1 MIAAI
6 WAGRLQAV
14 RGVLIPTVPPSCY
27 NHGGS
32 ARRQGTNR
40 KAMTAEYAHLRVKMV
55 DGQLRTTGITDARI
69 LSAMGSIPREAFLP
83 ALRRPLAYLDEDID
97 IPTASGRPRHLMEP
111 SPFARLA
118 QLAVIGPAD
127 RVLDVGC
134 GTGYSSA
141 VLSRLAASVDG
152 LECEADLAESARA
165 TLAKLDVGN
174 VTVVE
179 GALEDGYPQNAP
191 YDVILLGGAVDE
203 VPEALFGQLV
213 EGGRVVA
220 VIGEGNAGI
229 ARICVKEGGVVSCRR
244 AFNAAIRP
252 LPGFR
257 RTPVFEF

>member
-1 MIAAI
+1 
-6 WAGRLQAV
+6 
-14 RGVLIPTVPPSCY
+14 
-27 NHGGS
+27 
-32 ARRQGTNR
+32 
-40 KAMTAEYAHLRVKMV
+40 MTAEYAHLRVKMV

-191 YDVILLGGAVDE
+191 YDVILLGGAVYE

>member
-1 MIAAI
+1 
-6 WAGRLQAV
+6 
-14 RGVLIPTVPPSCY
+14 
-27 NHGGS
+27 
-32 ARRQGTNR
+32 
-40 KAMTAEYAHLRVKMV
+40 MTAEYAHLRVKMV

>member
-1 MIAAI
+1 
-6 WAGRLQAV
+6 
-14 RGVLIPTVPPSCY
+14 
-27 NHGGS
+27 
-32 ARRQGTNR
+32 
-40 KAMTAEYAHLRVKMV
+40 MTAEYAHLRVKMV

-220 VIGEGNAGI
+220 VTGERNAGI

>member
-1 MIAAI
+1 
-6 WAGRLQAV
+6 
-14 RGVLIPTVPPSCY
+14 
-27 NHGGS
+27 
-32 ARRQGTNR
+32 
-40 KAMTAEYAHLRVKMV
+40 MTA
-55 DGQLRTTGITDARI
+55 
-69 LSAMGSIPREAFLP
+69 S
-83 ALRRPLAYLDEDID
+83 
-97 IPTASGRPRHLMEP
+97 
-111 SPFARLA
+111 
-118 QLAVIGPAD
+118 
-127 RVLDVGC
+127 C
-134 GTGYSSA
+134 TGYSST